1 MKKTDFSQ
9 VWFESTSKRAKGPKA
24 GSEPDFK
31 MKVKEQIKK
40 RLIAQIGSR
49 VPAPK
54 RTGEFGLSVH
64 RSGGSICSG
73 VELPVRPD
81 ILSQVYE
88 SPNFISGSVCI
99 PGEIMDP
106 NTIPALSKFNKFL
119 LVQRYEFF
127 NGTIQPDYIQLMQGE
142 LDMTTSIS
150 PLLFPAKLSWM
161 LNREYQKWYI
171 DYAKGLDIDV
181 PYHDCIIAI
190 LAIGILWRNNRR
202 KSRESFGTSMSTHH
216 ILGLKK
222 VPRVRLFADSSGTST
237 GQLSWYG
244 RTAAPREILLY
255 TSSRTR
261 FLNRT
266 SIGERCQLHS
276 SNLYKGLSPPLTKRW
291 FYPGQATKAGDLGG
305 NSERKR
311 RGRSGV
317 EEWSTHQAHDL
328 KTAGSNPVP
337 A

>member
-1 MKKTDFSQ
+1 MWIDHDENGLLRNIIEESQ
-9 VWFESTSKRAKGPKA
+9 SSSPGFLPSRPDEGDIHSIQADSPSGNPDTSNSIPINNLEWFESTSKRAKGPKV

-73 VELPVRPD
+73 V
-81 ILSQVYE
+81 
-88 SPNFISGSVCI
+88 
-99 PGEIMDP
+99 
-106 NTIPALSKFNKFL
+106 
-119 LVQRYEFF
+119 RYEFF

-171 DYAKGLDIDV
+171 DYAKGLDTDV

-202 KSRESFGTSMSTHH
+202 KSRESFGTSMST
-216 ILGLKK
+216 
-222 VPRVRLFADSSGTST
+222 
-237 GQLSWYG
+237 Q
-244 RTAAPREILLY
+244 
-255 TSSRTR
+255 
-261 FLNRT
+261 
-266 SIGERCQLHS
+266 
-276 SNLYKGLSPPLTKRW
+276 
-291 FYPGQATKAGDLGG
+291 
-305 NSERKR
+305 
-311 RGRSGV
+311 
-317 EEWSTHQAHDL
+317 
-328 KTAGSNPVP
+328 
-337 A
+337 